1 VTADVFGAAGLRA
14 GVLGTW
20 RASPARLREDAN
32 TEEDHARGY
41 YRDRVIVELAQNAAD
56 AAARAGVPG
65 RLLLRLTHE
74 DGVPVLV
81 AANTGAPL
89 DAQGVASLASMRAS
103 AKREGR
109 SVGRFG
115 VGFAAVRAVAD
126 EVGVLSTTGGVRF
139 SLADTAAL
147 LAAEPDAALHDEVTR
162 RDGSLPALRLP
173 FAAQG
178 RPPTGY
184 DTVVVLTLRDEVAAD
199 EVAGLLAAV
208 GDPLLLALPALVE
221 VVVETPERVRR
232 VADVAER
239 WETGTA
245 TGRLPAEL
253 LADRPVEERSAQ
265 DWVVTWAVPRAGV
278 DWPRVVHAPT
288 PTDDP
293 LTLPALLVGTFPL
306 DPTRRH
312 VAPGALTDA
321 VLDHAAAAYAA
332 LAQQLAAGG
341 REPLALVPI
350 GLPAGALDA
359 ALHERV
365 VRALARV
372 PLLTGPDGLLAPDRA
387 VALDTELPGAALAA
401 LAGLVPGLVEV
412 PSRFAAQA
420 RVLGVGAL
428 ALADLVEGLPPVNL
442 GADVYRALAAAAD
455 DPNVREALDALPV
468 PLADGRVVR
477 GARGAVL
484 LDDDLDLAPTTAVRL
499 AAWGVRVVAA
509 GTVGPLAERLGA
521 TRGNAAGLLTH
532 DAVRAAVLADDQGS
546 REGGDGDP
554 LLADDR
560 PADDRPDDDRPDDDR
575 PDDDRADRGA
585 AGGVAGAVLDLVT
598 RLTPARAERLPAWLG
613 ELGLPAA
620 DGEVLP
626 AHGLVLPGTL
636 AERLFDERILPA
648 IAVEAVDRWG
658 PDALR
663 AVGVRAGLV
672 EVRVDDVVADPDDEP
687 TVERP
692 AGPAVTDWL
701 DGWPEYLAHV
711 AARLGAG
718 AWLGELRAVADLD
731 AVVDDA
737 WPEALAAVVAEHR
750 SALVEPVRDS
760 HGRCASYTAWWLT
773 RRFGVFGLP
782 GTPLLPPMP
791 AVYAGLPPDVLAALG
806 GSTLADLDLDAWS
819 AVLDALPAG
828 RPVDPGEAAAV
839 WRALSRVSGEGRPPE
854 HVVALVGPDRAAVVH
869 AQDAAVADS
878 PMWLQRTDLAALVAV
893 LGRAAGAAGVEH
905 EDVTALPDPSGTAAA
920 VAAALDLPLASDLA
934 DGRLDDDPGAQGAA
948 QPVPEPVRR
957 LLAAAAPGRTPP
969 VTWWEHDELRVD
981 GAPVDWWVTGDE
993 VHTVHLAGLAA
1004 GLAQLS
1010 GCSRWALEAVLTDP
1024 SRADEAVLSLGG

>member
-1 VTADVFGAAGLRA
+1 MTADVFGAAGLRA

-20 RASPARLREDAN
+20 RASPPRLREDAN

-81 AANTGAPL
+81 AANTGVPL
-89 DAQGVASLASMRAS
+89 DAAGVASLASMRAS

-126 EVGVLSTTGGVRF
+126 EVVVLSTTGGVRF

-147 LAAEPDAALHDEVTR
+147 LAAEPDAALRDEVTR

-199 EVAGLLAAV
+199 EVAALLAAV

-232 VADVAER
+232 IADVAER

-245 TGRLPAEL
+245 TGRLPTAL
-253 LADRPVEERSAQ
+253 LADRPVEERSAL
-265 DWVVTWAVPRAGV
+265 DWAVTWAVPRGGV

-293 LTLPALLVGTFPL
+293 LTLPALLVATFPL

-312 VAPGALTDA
+312 VAAGALTDA
-321 VLDHAAAAYAA
+321 LLDHAADAYAA
-332 LAQQLAAGG
+332 LAQQLAAADG
-341 REPLALVPI
+341 EPLALVPI

-365 VRALARV
+365 VRALAHV
-372 PLLTGPDGLLAPDRA
+372 PLLRGPDGLLAPERT
-387 VALDTELPGAALAA
+387 VALDTALPGAALAA

-412 PSRFAAQA
+412 PPRFAAQA
-420 RVLGVGAL
+420 RVVGVGAL

-442 GADVYRALAAAAD
+442 GADVYRALASAAD
-455 DPNVREALDALPV
+455 EPNTREALDALPV

-484 LDDDLDLAPTTAVRL
+484 LDDDLDLAPATAARL

-509 GTVGPLAERLGA
+509 GTVGALAERLGA
-521 TRGNAAGLLTH
+521 TRGDAAGLLAH
-532 DAVRAAVLADDQGS
+532 DAVRAAVLTAD
-546 REGGDGDP
+546 EGARGWDIDEQP
-554 LLADDR
+554 DDEQ
-560 PADDRPDDDRPDDDR
+560 PDDDQPD
-575 PDDDRADRGA
+575 PGA
-585 AGGVAGAVLDLVT
+585 AGGVADAVLDLVS
-598 RLTPARAERLPAWLG
+598 RLTPAQAERLPAWLG
-613 ELGLPAA
+613 ELPLPAA

-626 AHGLVLPGTL
+626 AHGLLLPGTL
-636 AERLFDERILPA
+636 AERLFDGRILPPV
-648 IAVEAVDRWG
+648 AVEVVDRWG
-658 PDALR
+658 PDTLR

-687 TVERP
+687 PAGRP

-701 DGWPEYLAHV
+701 DGWPEYLEHV
-711 AARLGAG
+711 AERLGTG

-731 AVVDDA
+731 AVLDES
-737 WPEALAAVVAEHR
+737 WPEALAAVVTEHR
-750 SALVEPVRDS
+750 SALVEPVRDA

-878 PMWLQRTDLAALVAV
+878 PMWLQRTDLAALIAV
-893 LGRAAGAAGVEH
+893 PG
-905 EDVTALPDPSGTAAA
+905 PAAA
-920 VAAALDLPLASDLA
+920 LAAALDLPLASDLA
-934 DGRLDDDPGAQGAA
+934 DGRLDDDQAAQGAG

-957 LLAAAAPGRTPP
+957 LLAAATPGRTPP
-969 VTWWEHDELRVD
+969 ATWWEHDELRVD
-981 GAPVDWWVTGDE
+981 GTPVDWWVTGEE
-993 VHTVHLAGLAA
+993 VHAVHRAGLGA
-1004 GLAQLS
+1004 GLAQVT

-1024 SRADEAVLSLGG
+1024 SRVDEVVLSLGG